1 MHCTETNNP
10 KKHNTHQIPKF
21 QISDLMHLKDEQNLD
36 IYSTLSSRMFWV
48 QIQNLHIIVLKHN
61 FIIG

>member
-1 MHCTETNNP
+1 MHYTETNNP

-36 IYSTLSSRMFWV
+36 I
-48 QIQNLHIIVLKHN
+48 LHLEFKNVLISDPEFTYNSIKT
-61 FIIG
+61 